1 MAINKSNSIYVNIG
15 NLPQTQ
21 EAVDGDL
28 VILQTQNGTQTI
40 PFQNFN
46 VVRTD
51 IAGNA
56 TVTGNLT
63 GNSFT
68 ITSLDSQSISGAAF
82 FSDGIQGTTTGLAPT
97 PTYNNFFSVVN
108 GLVTSASYVLSG
120 SPDYTTI
127 TRIFV
132 PSVTAYQSTIY
143 KKLIDIYSSVQFFTN
158 GTQTVAINNF
168 FTNYPDVGN
177 ASLIKPSHFTVMA
190 DANLSGA
197 PFVTNITQVSQN
209 LQFVLNVTG
218 VGVAGS
224 ANVYWRLLY
233 AY

>member
-15 NLPQTQ
+15 NLPQAQ

-56 TVTGNLT
+56 TVTGDLT
-63 GNSFT
+63 GNGFT
-68 ITSLDSQSISGAAF
+68 ITSLNSQSISGAAF
-82 FSDGIQGTTTGLAPT
+82 FSNGVQGTSTPLAPT

-120 SPDYTTI
+120 SPDYTSI
-127 TRIFV
+127 TQIFV
-132 PSVTAYQSTIY
+132 PAVTAYQSTVY
-143 KKLIDIYSSVQFFTN
+143 KRIIDLYSSTQFSNNTP
-158 GTQTVAINNF
+158 QTISIGSF
-168 FTNYPDVGN
+168 FTNYPDIGN
-177 ASLIKPSHFTVMA
+177 ATVIKPSHFTVAA
-190 DANLSGA
+190 DVSLSGA
-197 PFVTNITQVSQN
+197 PFISSITQVGQA
-209 LQFVLNVTG
+209 LNFQIN
-218 VGVAGS
+218 VAGVVTTS
-224 ANVYWRLLY
+224 NVFWRLLY
-233 AY
+233 TY

>member
-15 NLPQTQ
+15 NLPQAQ

-56 TVTGNLT
+56 TVTGDLT
-63 GNSFT
+63 GNGFT
-68 ITSLDSQSISGAAF
+68 ITSLNSQSISGAAF
-82 FSDGIQGTTTGLAPT
+82 FSNGVQGTSTPLAPT

-120 SPDYTTI
+120 SPI
-127 TRIFV
+127 IH
-132 PSVTAYQSTIY
+132 
-143 KKLIDIYSSVQFFTN
+143 L
-158 GTQTVAINNF
+158 
-168 FTNYPDVGN
+168 
-177 ASLIKPSHFTVMA
+177 
-190 DANLSGA
+190 
-197 PFVTNITQVSQN
+197 
-209 LQFVLNVTG
+209 
-218 VGVAGS
+218 
-224 ANVYWRLLY
+224 
-233 AY
+233 